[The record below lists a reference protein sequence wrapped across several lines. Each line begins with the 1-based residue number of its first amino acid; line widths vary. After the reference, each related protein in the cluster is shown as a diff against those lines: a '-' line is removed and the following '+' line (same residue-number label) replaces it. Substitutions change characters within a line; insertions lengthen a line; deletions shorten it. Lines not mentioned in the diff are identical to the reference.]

1 MEYRKEL
8 IEDAEKQGED
18 LFAESIRRMEG
29 VYGQEGPRVEAVQAF
44 DSLFRQWASMQDTV
58 QAAACL
64 GICYL
69 HSDILMRTGNLRL
82 TLYGEGF
89 YLSEWREESTSH
101 LPVFFDRYE
110 EDMSV
115 LTASLRKVHP
125 RIYAYEIDAIRYHY
139 AEYYYAAIA
148 GLCRDLLEEIKESG
162 GYKAL
167 CRTEDFYFFFGRWR
181 GEAWKI

>member
-1 MEYRKEL
+1 
-8 IEDAEKQGED
+8 
-18 LFAESIRRMEG
+18 
-29 VYGQEGPRVEAVQAF
+29 
-44 DSLFRQWASMQDTV
+44 
-58 QAAACL
+58 
-64 GICYL
+64 
-69 HSDILMRTGNLRL
+69 MRTGNLRL

-89 YLSEWREESTSH
+89 YLSEWRAESTWQ

-162 GYKAL
+162 QRGLFKRNSGTWHKSA
-167 CRTEDFYFFFGRWR
+167 GRR
-181 GEAWKI
+181 IFTFSSADGGARHGRSECGLEINGDRYVWKSNLFLRMEFW